1 MCNCGKNKS
10 RALADRQQRSFAP
23 PVVNLPPDETR
34 QPRQVAP
41 RFLRHSR
48 TAGAAGVAGEVVVQP
63 VAIEETQ
70 VEVANVEVAN
80 VEVANVEV
88 ANVEVAN
95 VEIANVEVI
104 PSTEAPVM
112 ETPVTETPVAEVA
125 VAEAPTA
132 QAPQVASSSEMQQS
146 ASEMQQGAPAPTPR
160 RHFLRNPAG
169 FRTQIPTKSVPTQ
182 SRTQQLHA
190 KPAVTP
196 SSKSTRPTRSY
207 VLKAR
212 MIRNATKASAAKN

>member
-70 VEVANVEVAN
+70 